1 MSREQNETMERVTD
15 AMDEQ
20 IAPLRRERDQ
30 AEQGRREALA
40 EAQRAWDAA
49 TAMRAECET
58 MASERN
64 AAWREASDLRVALD
78 KVRAQRDAA
87 QSGGDQAAQLRQERD
102 ALRVAVER
110 AEDRAFAISRCAQS
124 VAVANEARDLG
135 LAMRG
140 ALTKLGGGR

>member
-20 IAPLRRERDQ
+20 IATLRRERDQ

-78 KVRAQRDAA
+78 KVRAQRMSDDVWTHPSVIVCQECCDVLPSHHEKCSRRPPPR
-87 QSGGDQAAQLRQERD
+87 QSPATLDFVVGCRY
-102 ALRVAVER
+102 
-110 AEDRAFAISRCAQS
+110 S
-124 VAVANEARDLG
+124 DL
-135 LAMRG
+135 AKR
-140 ALTKLGGGR
+140 LGGGR